1 MGHIDDASGRRER
14 APRLMPSG
22 SFALKMNWL
31 SKSLSIQRRIIWAL
45 LLREMMTR
53 FGRHN
58 IGFLWL
64 FVEPMMFTLGVTTLW
79 NLIDAKHYSDLPI
92 TAFAV
97 TGYSSVLL
105 WRNMPGRCILAISP
119 NLALMY
125 HRNVRVIDIF
135 MARLLLEGGGA
146 TISFVALSFIFVW
159 IGWMPWPEDV
169 LQIMG
174 GWFMLAWFGSA
185 LAIFLGAMSE
195 RREIIEKIWH
205 PLAYIILPL
214 SGAGFTLDS
223 IPAPFREVLLYV
235 PMVSGIEYVRE
246 GYFGSKI
253 VSHYDMV
260 YMAICCLCVTLLA
273 FAQERIVSR
282 TVVPE

>member
-1 MGHIDDASGRRER
+1 MATGST
-14 APRLMPSG
+14 APAVNQLLR
-22 SFALKMNWL
+22 
-31 SKSLSIQRRIIWAL
+31 SLSIQRRVIWAL

-64 FVEPMMFTLGVTTLW
+64 FMEPMLFTLGVTALW
-79 NLIDAKHYSDLPI
+79 NIIDAKHYSNLPI

-105 WRNMPGRCILAISP
+105 WRNMPGRCILAVSP

-135 MARLLLEGGGA
+135 VARLLLEGGGA
-146 TISFVALSFIFVW
+146 TISFVALSLIFVW

-169 LQIMG
+169 LQIIG

-205 PLAYIILPL
+205 PLAYIVLPL

-223 IPAPFREVLLYV
+223 IPASFREVLLYV
-235 PMVSGIEYVRE
+235 PMVSGIEFVRE

-253 VSHYDMV
+253 VSHYDMT